1 MCDNVGMPALSVL
14 VLDSHDVVRLGL
26 ASMVEATD
34 VVDRC
39 ESAAAPVEHRA
50 DVVIGAPDLVG
61 AAPAGARRLVVI
73 AAGDSIDD
81 ALASGADGYLM
92 LVDLT
97 VSDLREALVA
107 VMHGD
112 VPLPAAV
119 SDHMLAAARAGDRPR
134 TPLRPREDD
143 VLELLVTG
151 HSNQEIA
158 AHLGISIHSAK
169 RHVSSILAKF
179 DSPSRSH
186 LVSRVLQARAT

>member
-1 MCDNVGMPALSVL
+1 MPALRVL

-26 ASMVEATD
+26 ASMVEAID
-34 VVDRC
+34 LVDRC
-39 ESAAAPVEHRA
+39 ESTATPVGHRA
-50 DVVIGAPDLVG
+50 DVVLAAPELVG
-61 AAPAGARRLVVI
+61 AAPAGARRLAGI

-81 ALASGADGYLM
+81 ALATGADGYLM
-92 LVDLT
+92 LGDLT
-97 VSDLREALVA
+97 VTALRDALVG

-112 VPLPAAV
+112 LPLPVAV
-119 SDHMLAAARAGDRPR
+119 SDHLLAAARAGDRPR
-134 TPLRPREDD
+134 TPLRSREGD
-143 VLELLVTG
+143 VLELLVAG